1 MQEVSAASGYDKLTT
16 HIKVAAAVVVVQEV
30 SASGTMLRHIIEAA
44 AEAGVKAGGQ
54 ARALL
59 CTHGRQ
65 SRAEQG
71 RQQGRLVCFAPSL
84 VVVVQEVSASSMFLR
99 LVLLQLRQM
108 MS

>member
-59 CTHGRQ
+59 CTHGVGGQ
-65 SRAEQG
+65 SRAG
-71 RQQGRLVCFAPSL
+71 SRAG
-84 VVVVQEVSASSMFLR
+84 
-99 LVLLQLRQM
+99 
-108 MS
+108 